1 MRVAVV
7 NPSRRARRS
16 RDGADAAATRCA
28 IGRARRPA
36 TDAHAAGP
44 AAWLP
49 YHRPSI
55 GAEEIAEVVDT
66 LRSGWVTTGPKTK
79 RFEHEFAT
87 LLGVPDA
94 LAVSSGT
101 AALHLALRVLGV
113 QPGDDVIVPAYTF
126 TATAE
131 AVTYLGARPVLAD
144 VDPVTCNLRGEDIE
158 RARTAHTRAVV
169 PVHIAGLP
177 CDMDPILDV
186 ARTRRLA
193 VVEDAAH
200 ALPARDRGRWVG
212 TLGDAAA
219 FSFYATKNI
228 TTGEGGMLVVRDPQ
242 AAELARI
249 LALHGISRDAWK
261 RYTAAGHWRYEVL
274 ASGYKYNLAD
284 LAASLGLAQ
293 LRKLERFHARRRQL
307 AARYDRGLAYLDAI
321 ERPPHAPRDGTH
333 AWHLYMVR
341 LRTAALRIDR
351 DRFIDELRAR
361 NVGTSVHFIP
371 LHLHPYYQQVWG
383 YRPGQ
388 FQGAEAAWSQ
398 VVSLPLYPAMS
409 DGDVDDVLTAVS
421 DVVRRHRR

>member
-1 MRVAVV
+1 MGL
-7 NPSRRARRS
+7 ARRQAT
-16 RDGADAAATRCA
+16 DGA
-28 IGRARRPA
+28 
-36 TDAHAAGP
+36 AAGP

-55 GAEEIAEVVDT
+55 GEEDIAEVLDT
-66 LRSGWVTTGPKTK
+66 LRSGWISTGPKTK
-79 RFEHEFAT
+79 RFERKFAD

-113 QPGDDVIVPAYTF
+113 QAGDDVIVPAYTF

-144 VDPVTCNLRGEDIE
+144 VDPVTCNLRGEDVE
-158 RARTAHTRAVV
+158 RARTAATRAVV

-186 ARTRRLA
+186 ARTWGLA

-200 ALPARDRGRWVG
+200 ALPARDRGRWIG
-212 TLGDAAA
+212 ALGDAAA

-242 AAELARI
+242 AAEQARI
-249 LALHGISRDAWK
+249 LALHGINRDAWK
-261 RYTAAGHWRYEVL
+261 RYTAAGHWRYEIL
-274 ASGYKYNLAD
+274 ANGYKYNLPD

-293 LRKLERFHARRRQL
+293 LRKLAGFHARRRHL
-307 AARYDRGLAYLDAI
+307 AARYGRGLAHLEAI
-321 ERPPHAPRDGTH
+321 ERPPDAPQDGTH
-333 AWHLYMVR
+333 AWHLYMIR
-341 LRTAALRIDR
+341 LRTGALRIDR
-351 DRFIDELRAR
+351 DGFIDELRAR

-371 LHLHPYYQQVWG
+371 LHLHPYYQQAWG

-388 FQGAEAAWSQ
+388 FPGAEAAWSR

-409 DGDVDDVLTAVS
+409 AGDVDDVLTAVA

>member
-1 MRVAVV
+1 M
-7 NPSRRARRS
+7 RRATELARHES
-16 RDGADAAATRCA
+16 DA
-28 IGRARRPA
+28 P
-36 TDAHAAGP
+36 AAGP

-55 GAEEIAEVVDT
+55 GEEEIAEVIDT
-66 LRSGWVTTGPKTK
+66 LRSGWVTTGAKTR
-79 RFEHEFAT
+79 RFEQQFAT
-87 LLGVPDA
+87 LLGVPEA
-94 LAVSSGT
+94 LAVASGT

-113 QPGDDVIVPAYTF
+113 QAGDDVIVPSYTF

-131 AVTYLGARPVLAD
+131 AVTYLGARPILAD
-144 VDPVTCNLRGEDIE
+144 VDPVTCNLRAEDVE
-158 RARTAHTRAVV
+158 RARTPRTRAVM

-177 CDMDPILDV
+177 CDMDPILEV
-186 ARTRRLA
+186 TRTWRLA

-200 ALPARDRGRWVG
+200 ALPARDRGRFAG

-228 TTGEGGMLVVRDPQ
+228 TTAEGGMLVVRD
-242 AAELARI
+242 ADLAEQARI

-261 RYTAAGHWRYEVL
+261 RYTAAGHWRYEIL
-274 ASGYKYNLAD
+274 ANGYKYNLPD

-293 LRKLERFHARRRQL
+293 LRKLAGFHARRRRL
-307 AARYDRGLAYLDAI
+307 AARYDRALAHLDAI

-333 AWHLYMVR
+333 AWHLYMIR
-341 LRTAALRIDR
+341 LRPGALRIDR
-351 DRFIDELRAR
+351 DGFIDELRAR

-371 LHLHPYYQQVWG
+371 LHLHPYYQQAWG

-388 FQGAEAAWSQ
+388 FPGAEEAWSR

-409 DGDVDDVLTAVS
+409 DRDVDDVVTAVA
-421 DVVRRHRR
+421 DVARRHRR

>member
-1 MRVAVV
+1 M
-7 NPSRRARRS
+7 
-16 RDGADAAATRCA
+16 
-28 IGRARRPA
+28 RPA
-36 TDAHAAGP
+36 TELARHENDAPSAGP
-44 AAWLP
+44 ATWLP

-55 GAEEIAEVVDT
+55 GDEEIAEVIDT
-66 LRSGWVTTGPKTK
+66 LRSGWVTTGAKAR
-79 RFEHEFAT
+79 RFEHEFAA

-113 QPGDDVIVPAYTF
+113 QAGDDVIVPAYTF

-144 VDPVTCNLRGEDIE
+144 VDPVTCNLRGEDVE
-158 RARTAHTRAVV
+158 RVRTSRTRAVM
-169 PVHIAGLP
+169 PVHIAGLA
-177 CDMDPILDV
+177 CDMHPILEV

-200 ALPARDRGRWVG
+200 ALPARDAGRWVG

-228 TTGEGGMLVVRDPQ
+228 TTAEGGMLVVRD
-242 AAELARI
+242 AERAEQARI

-261 RYTAAGHWRYEVL
+261 RYAASGHWRYEIL
-274 ASGYKYNLAD
+274 ANGYKYNLPD

-293 LRKLERFHARRRQL
+293 LRKLAGFHARRCRL
-307 AARYDRGLAYLDAI
+307 AARYDRALAQLDAV
-321 ERPPHAPRDGTH
+321 ERPPHAPRNGTH
-333 AWHLYMVR
+333 AWHLYMIR
-341 LRTAALRIDR
+341 LRTDVLRIDR

-371 LHLHPYYQQVWG
+371 LHLHPYYQEAWG

-388 FQGAEAAWSQ
+388 FPGTEAAWSRA
-398 VVSLPLYPAMS
+398 VSLPLYPAMS
-409 DGDVDDVLTAVS
+409 DGDVDDVVSAVA
-421 DVVRRHRR
+421 DVARRYRR

>member
-1 MRVAVV
+1 M
-7 NPSRRARRS
+7 RRAM
-16 RDGADAAATRCA
+16 GL
-28 IGRARRPA
+28 ARRQT
-36 TDAHAAGP
+36 TDSSPVGP

-49 YHRPSI
+49 YHRASI
-55 GAEEIAEVVDT
+55 GGAEIAEVLDT
-66 LRSGWVTTGPKTK
+66 LRSGWITTGPKTK
-79 RFEHEFAT
+79 RFEREFAD
-87 LLGVPDA
+87 LLGAPDA

-144 VDPVTCNLRGEDIE
+144 VDPVTCNLRGEDVE
-158 RARTAHTRAVV
+158 RVRTAATRAVI

-177 CDMDPILDV
+177 CDMNPILDV
-186 ARTRRLA
+186 ARAHGLA

-228 TTGEGGMLVVRDPQ
+228 TTGEGGMLLVSDPQ

-261 RYTAAGHWRYEVL
+261 RYTAAGHWRYEIL
-274 ASGYKYNLAD
+274 ANGYKYNLPD

-293 LRKLERFHARRRQL
+293 LRKLAGFHARRRRL
-307 AARYDRGLAYLDAI
+307 AARYGRGLAHFEAI
-321 ERPPHAPRDGTH
+321 ERPPEAPPDGMH
-333 AWHLYMVR
+333 AWHLYMIR
-341 LRTAALRIDR
+341 LRPGALRIDR
-351 DRFIDELRAR
+351 DGFIDELRAR

-371 LHLHPYYQQVWG
+371 LHLHPYYQQAWG
-383 YRPGQ
+383 YRPSQ
-388 FQGAEAAWSQ
+388 FPGAEAAWSQ

-409 DGDVDDVLTAVS
+409 AGDVDDVLTAVS

>member
-1 MRVAVV
+1 MRSATEV
-7 NPSRRARRS
+7 ARREN
-16 RDGADAAATRCA
+16 DA
-28 IGRARRPA
+28 P
-36 TDAHAAGP
+36 AAGP

-55 GAEEIAEVVDT
+55 GEEEIAEVIDT
-66 LRSGWVTTGPKTK
+66 LRSGWVTTGTK
-79 RFEHEFAT
+79 ARRFEQQFAA
-87 LLGVPDA
+87 LLGVSEA

-113 QPGDDVIVPAYTF
+113 RAGDDVIVPAYTF

-144 VDPVTCNLRGEDIE
+144 VDPVTCNLRGEDIA
-158 RARTAHTRAVV
+158 RARTPRTRAVM
-169 PVHIAGLP
+169 PVHIAGLA
-177 CDMDPILDV
+177 CDMDPILEV
-186 ARTRRLA
+186 ARTWRLA

-228 TTGEGGMLVVRDPQ
+228 TTAEGGMLVVRD
-242 AAELARI
+242 ADLAEEARI

-261 RYTAAGHWRYEVL
+261 RYTAAGHWRYEIL
-274 ASGYKYNLAD
+274 ANGYKYNLPD

-293 LRKLERFHARRRQL
+293 LRKLSRFHERRREL
-307 AARYDRGLAYLDAI
+307 AARYDRGLAQLDAI
-321 ERPPHAPRDGTH
+321 ERPPHAARSGVH
-333 AWHLYMVR
+333 AWHLYMIR
-341 LRTAALRIDR
+341 LQAAALRIDR
-351 DRFIDELRAR
+351 DGFIEELRAR

-371 LHLHPYYQQVWG
+371 LHLHPYYQQAWG

-388 FQGAEAAWSQ
+388 FPGAEAAWSQ

-421 DVVRRHRR
+421 DVVHRYRR

>member
-1 MRVAVV
+1 MGLAPRQQ
-7 NPSRRARRS
+7 
-16 RDGADAAATRCA
+16 
-28 IGRARRPA
+28 
-36 TDAHAAGP
+36 TDARAAGP
-44 AAWLP
+44 AAFLP

-55 GAEEIAEVVDT
+55 GEEEIAEVVDT
-66 LRSGWVTTGPKTK
+66 LRSGWVTTGAKTR
-79 RFEHEFAT
+79 RFEHEFGA
-87 LLGVPDA
+87 LLGVSEA

-131 AVTYLGARPVLAD
+131 AVTYLGARPILAD
-144 VDPVTCNLRGEDIE
+144 VDPVTCNLRGEDVE
-158 RARTAHTRAVV
+158 RVRTPRTRAVM

-177 CDMDPILDV
+177 CEMDPILEL
-186 ARTRRLA
+186 ARTWRLA

-200 ALPARDRGRWVG
+200 ALPARDRGRWIG

-228 TTGEGGMLVVRDPQ
+228 TTAEGGMLVVRDPDL
-242 AAELARI
+242 AEQARI

-261 RYTAAGHWRYEVL
+261 RYTATGQWRYEIL
-274 ASGYKYNLAD
+274 ASGYKYNLPD

-293 LRKLERFHARRRQL
+293 LRKLAGFHARRRRL
-307 AARYDRGLAYLDAI
+307 AARYDRSLAHLDAI
-321 ERPPHAPRDGTH
+321 ERPPHGPRDGMH
-333 AWHLYMVR
+333 AWHLYMIR
-341 LRTAALRIDR
+341 LRPDVLRIDR

-371 LHLHPYYQQVWG
+371 LHLHPYYQQTWG
-383 YRPGQ
+383 YHPGQ
-388 FQGAEAAWSQ
+388 FPGAEAAWSR

-409 DGDVDDVLTAVS
+409 DRDVDDVVSAVA
-421 DVVRRHRR
+421 DVASAYRR

>member
-1 MRVAVV
+1 MKRAMGL
-7 NPSRRARRS
+7 ARRHE
-16 RDGADAAATRCA
+16 
-28 IGRARRPA
+28 
-36 TDAHAAGP
+36 TDAPAAGP

-55 GAEEIAEVVDT
+55 GEEEIAEVIDT
-66 LRSGWVTTGPKTK
+66 LRSGWVTTGAKTK
-79 RFEHEFAT
+79 RFEHEFAA
-87 LLGVPDA
+87 LLGVPEA

-113 QPGDDVIVPAYTF
+113 QQGDDVIVPAYTF

-144 VDPVTCNLRGEDIE
+144 VDPVTCNLRGDDVE
-158 RARTAHTRAVV
+158 RARTPRTRAVM

-177 CDMDPILDV
+177 CDMDPILEV
-186 ARTRRLA
+186 ARTWRLA

-200 ALPARDRGRWVG
+200 ALPARDRGRWIG

-228 TTGEGGMLVVRDPQ
+228 TTAEGGMLVVRDAD
-242 AAELARI
+242 AAEQARI

-261 RYTAAGHWRYEVL
+261 RYTAAGHWRYEIL
-274 ASGYKYNLAD
+274 ANGYKYNLAD

-293 LRKLERFHARRRQL
+293 LRKLPGFHARRRRL
-307 AARYDRGLAYLDAI
+307 AARYDRGLAHLEAV

-333 AWHLYMVR
+333 AWHLYMIR
-341 LRTAALRIDR
+341 LRTDALRIDR
-351 DRFIDELRAR
+351 DGFIDALRAC

-371 LHLHPYYQQVWG
+371 LHLHPYYQQAWG

-388 FQGAEAAWSQ
+388 FPGAEAAWSRA
-398 VVSLPLYPAMS
+398 VSLPLYPAMS
-409 DGDVDDVLTAVS
+409 DGDVDDVLTAVA

>member
-1 MRVAVV
+1 M
-7 NPSRRARRS
+7 RRAV
-16 RDGADAAATRCA
+16 GL
-28 IGRARRPA
+28 ARRHE
-36 TDAHAAGP
+36 TDTAAAGP

-55 GAEEIAEVVDT
+55 GEEEIAEVVET
-66 LRSGWVTTGPKTK
+66 LRSGWVTTGVKAK
-79 RFEHEFAT
+79 RFEHEFAA

-94 LAVSSGT
+94 LALSSGT
-101 AALHLALRVLGV
+101 AALHLALRVVGV

-131 AVTYLGARPVLAD
+131 AATYLGARPVLAD
-144 VDPVTCNLRGEDIE
+144 VDPLTCNLCGEDIE
-158 RARTAHTRAVV
+158 RARTPRTRAVI
-169 PVHIAGLP
+169 PVHIAGLA
-177 CDMDPILDV
+177 CDMDPILEV
-186 ARTRRLA
+186 ARIWRLA

-200 ALPARDRGRWVG
+200 ALPARDRGRSVG

-228 TTGEGGMLVVRDPQ
+228 TTAEGGMLVVRDAA
-242 AAELARI
+242 AAEQARI

-261 RYTAAGHWRYEVL
+261 RYTAAGHWRYEIL
-274 ASGYKYNLAD
+274 ANGYKYNLSD

-293 LRKLERFHARRRQL
+293 LRKLAAFHDRRRRL
-307 AARYDRGLAYLDAI
+307 AARYDHGLAHLDAV

-333 AWHLYMVR
+333 AWHLYMIR
-341 LRTAALRIDR
+341 LRSGALRIDR
-351 DRFIDELRAR
+351 DGFIDELRAR

-388 FQGAEAAWSQ
+388 FPGAEAAWRR

-409 DGDVDDVLTAVS
+409 DGDVDDVLTAVA

>member
-1 MRVAVV
+1 MGLAPRQQ
-7 NPSRRARRS
+7 
-16 RDGADAAATRCA
+16 
-28 IGRARRPA
+28 
-36 TDAHAAGP
+36 TDARAAGP
-44 AAWLP
+44 AAFLP

-55 GAEEIAEVVDT
+55 GEEEIAEVIDT
-66 LRSGWVTTGPKTK
+66 LRSGWVTTGAKTR
-79 RFEHEFAT
+79 RFEHEFGA
-87 LLGVPDA
+87 LLGVSEA

-131 AVTYLGARPVLAD
+131 AVTYLGARPILAD
-144 VDPVTCNLRGEDIE
+144 VDPVTCNLRGEDVE
-158 RARTAHTRAVV
+158 RAHTPRTRAVM

-177 CDMDPILDV
+177 CEMDPILEL
-186 ARTRRLA
+186 ARTWRLA

-200 ALPARDRGRWVG
+200 ALPARDRGRWIG

-228 TTGEGGMLVVRDPQ
+228 TTAEGGMLVVRDPDLADQ
-242 AAELARI
+242 ARI

-261 RYTAAGHWRYEVL
+261 RYTATGQWRYEIL
-274 ASGYKYNLAD
+274 ASGYKYNLPD

-293 LRKLERFHARRRQL
+293 LRKLAGFHARRCRL
-307 AARYDRGLAYLDAI
+307 AARYDRGLAHLDAI
-321 ERPPHAPRDGTH
+321 ERPPHGPRDGTH
-333 AWHLYMVR
+333 AWHLYMIR
-341 LRTAALRIDR
+341 LRADVLRIDR

-371 LHLHPYYQQVWG
+371 LHLHPYYQQTWG

-388 FQGAEAAWSQ
+388 FPGAEAAWSG

-409 DGDVDDVLTAVS
+409 DRDVDDVVSAVA
-421 DVVRRHRR
+421 DVASGYRR

>member
-1 MRVAVV
+1 M
-7 NPSRRARRS
+7 RRATAVERPQ
-16 RDGADAAATRCA
+16 AD
-28 IGRARRPA
+28 PPVV
-36 TDAHAAGP
+36 GP
-44 AAWLP
+44 TAWLP

-79 RFEHEFAT
+79 RFEREFAT
-87 LLGVPDA
+87 FLGVPDA

-101 AALHLALRVLGV
+101 ASLHLALRVLGV
-113 QPGDDVIVPAYTF
+113 EAGDDVVLPAYTF

-144 VDPVTCNLRGEDIE
+144 VDPVTCNLRGKDVD
-158 RARTAHTRAVV
+158 RARTPRTRAVI
-169 PVHIAGLP
+169 PVHIAGLA

-186 ARTRRLA
+186 ARSRRLA

-228 TTGEGGMLVVRDPQ
+228 TTGEGGMLVVRDPE
-242 AAELARI
+242 AAERARI

-261 RYTAAGHWRYEVL
+261 RYSAAGHWRYEIL
-274 ASGYKYNLAD
+274 ANGYKYNLPD

-293 LRKLERFHARRRQL
+293 LRKLAGFHTRRRRL
-307 AARYDRGLAYLDAI
+307 AARYSRGLAHLDAI
-321 ERPPHAPRDGTH
+321 ERPPLAPRDGTH

-341 LRTAALRIDR
+341 LRTDVLRIDR
-351 DRFIDELRAR
+351 DAFIDELRAR

-371 LHLHPYYQQVWG
+371 LHLHPYYQQAWG

-388 FQGAEAAWSQ
+388 FPGAEAAWSR

-409 DGDVDDVLTAVS
+409 DGDVDDVLTALA
-421 DVVRRHRR
+421 DIVRRHRR

>member
-1 MRVAVV
+1 MGL
-7 NPSRRARRS
+7 ARREE
-16 RDGADAAATRCA
+16 ADC
-28 IGRARRPA
+28 RPA
-36 TDAHAAGP
+36 GP
-44 AAWLP
+44 TAFLP

-55 GAEEIAEVVDT
+55 GDEEIAEVVDT
-66 LRSGWVTTGPKTK
+66 LRSGWVTTGAKAK
-79 RFEHEFAT
+79 RFEHEFAG

-94 LAVSSGT
+94 LALSSGT

-113 QPGDDVIVPAYTF
+113 RPGDDVIVPAYTF

-144 VDPVTCNLRGEDIE
+144 VDPVTCNLRGEDVE
-158 RARTAHTRAVV
+158 RARTSRTRAVM

-177 CDMDPILDV
+177 CDMNPILAV
-186 ARTRRLA
+186 ARTWRLA

-200 ALPARDRGRWVG
+200 ALPARDRDRWAG

-228 TTGEGGMLVVRDPQ
+228 TTAEGGMLVVRDAD
-242 AAELARI
+242 AAEQARI

-261 RYTAAGHWRYEVL
+261 RYSAAGHWRYEIL
-274 ASGYKYNLAD
+274 ASGYKYNLPD

-293 LRKLERFHARRRQL
+293 LRKLGDFHARRCRL
-307 AARYDRGLAYLDAI
+307 AARYDRGLAHLDAI
-321 ERPPHAPRDGTH
+321 ERPPHAPRNGTH
-333 AWHLYMVR
+333 AWHLYMIR
-341 LRTAALRIDR
+341 LRTGVLRIDR

-371 LHLHPYYQQVWG
+371 LHLHPYYQHAWG

-388 FQGAEAAWSQ
+388 FPGAEAAWSR

-409 DGDVDDVLTAVS
+409 DGDVDDVVAAVA
-421 DVVRRHRR
+421 DVARRHRR

>member
-1 MRVAVV
+1 M
-7 NPSRRARRS
+7 
-16 RDGADAAATRCA
+16 
-28 IGRARRPA
+28 
-36 TDAHAAGP
+36 GP

-79 RFEHEFAT
+79 RFEREFAT

-113 QPGDDVIVPAYTF
+113 EAGDDVIVPAYTF

-144 VDPVTCNLRGEDIE
+144 VDPVTCNLRGEDVE
-158 RARTAHTRAVV
+158 RARTPRTRAVI

-186 ARTRRLA
+186 ARRRRLA
-193 VVEDAAH
+193 VLEDAAH

-228 TTGEGGMLVVRDPQ
+228 TTGEGGMLVVRDPE
-242 AAELARI
+242 AAARARM

-261 RYTAAGHWRYEVL
+261 RYTAAGHWRYEIL
-274 ASGYKYNLAD
+274 ASGYKYNLPD

-293 LRKLERFHARRRQL
+293 LRKLARFHARRRQL
-307 AARYDRGLAYLDAI
+307 AARYDRGLAQLDAI
-321 ERPPHAPRDGTH
+321 ATPPHAARDGMH
-333 AWHLYMVR
+333 AWHLYMIR

-351 DRFIDELRAR
+351 DGFVEELRAR

-371 LHLHPYYQQVWG
+371 LHLHPYYQQAWG

-388 FQGAEAAWSQ
+388 FPGAEAAWRQ
-398 VVSLPLYPAMS
+398 VVSLPLYPAMA
-409 DGDVDDVLTAVS
+409 DDDVDDVLTAVA